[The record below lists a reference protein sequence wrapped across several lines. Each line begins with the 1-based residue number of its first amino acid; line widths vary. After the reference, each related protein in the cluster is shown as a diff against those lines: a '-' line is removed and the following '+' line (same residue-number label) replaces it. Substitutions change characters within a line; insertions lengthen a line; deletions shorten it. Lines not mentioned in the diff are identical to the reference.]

1 MSSPFAFLPIK
12 NHWPGLLLGL
22 ALLMLTLLAGLAL
35 LMLSGWFITASAMA
49 GLGLIGMINIF
60 TPGAAIRLA
69 ALTRTVARYGER
81 LASHAAT
88 LQLLTSLRM
97 RTFSALT
104 KRPELEL
111 EQLQRGDTLSRLTA
125 DIDTLD
131 HLYLGVFQPAA
142 GAVLLTLATIALT
155 ALFSTTLAV
164 LVILPLLLIN
174 LMIVTACHHVGK
186 QASRQQALAYPALRQ
201 KILDGLEARLEL
213 RALGR
218 LGEFSAQVNR
228 ESEALIKRGQRL
240 ARYDAIGGAA
250 ILTTCLITI
259 AASLWLGLAE
269 VSRGELSGAVL
280 AAIVLGLFAIS
291 EAWLSL
297 PAAWRRLSQ
306 SQVAAE
312 RVQEAMQQEDVNN
325 LTTIRR
331 PTSDWPTTPSITL
344 RNVSFSW
351 ARHQPAVFTDFSLAI
366 KHGERLAIVGKSGC
380 GKTTLLR
387 LLMGQI
393 KPQQGQVMIGNGP
406 VHELDS
412 SISQRHLAYLPQNP
426 VLFRDTVAGNLLLAK
441 ATATDAEL
449 TQALNQAGLSHW
461 LAGLPLGLNTWI
473 DEAASN
479 LSGGQQ
485 RRLALA
491 RLFLCDPEIVLL
503 DEPTASLDDQTLAEI
518 NQSLDAWLGG
528 RTTVI
533 ITHRADALPPV
544 DRILSLGNL

>member
-35 LMLSGWFITASAMA
+35 LLLSGWFITASAMA

-81 LASHAAT
+81 LATHAAT

-97 RTFSALT
+97 HTFSALI

-131 HLYLGVFQPAA
+131 HVYLGVFQPAA
-142 GAVLLTLATIALT
+142 GAVLLTLAMIALT
-155 ALFSTTLAV
+155 ALFSTTLALLV
-164 LVILPLLLIN
+164 LSPLLLIN
-174 LMIVTACHHVGK
+174 LMIVTVCHHVGK

-213 RALGR
+213 RALGQ
-218 LGEFSAQVNR
+218 LDEFSDQVNR
-228 ESEALIKRGQRL
+228 ESEALIKRGQCL
-240 ARYDAIGGAA
+240 AQYDAIGGATVL
-250 ILTTCLITI
+250 ITCLMAI
-259 AASLWLGLAE
+259 AVTLWLGLDK
-269 VSRGELSGAVL
+269 VSTGQLSGAVL
-280 AAIVLGLFAIS
+280 AAIVLGLFAVS

-306 SQVAAE
+306 SQVAAH
-312 RVQEAMQQEDVNN
+312 RVQEILNVQEPISVATGKQQK
-325 LTTIRR
+325 
-331 PTSDWPTTPSITL
+331 SAWPSMPDIKFT
-344 RNVSFSW
+344 NVGFSW
-351 ARHQPAVFTDFSLAI
+351 ARHQPAVFGNFNLTINS
-366 KHGERLAIVGKSGC
+366 GERVAIVGRSGC

-393 KPQQGQVMIGNGP
+393 KPQQGHVILGNLAAHDLNST
-406 VHELDS
+406 V
-412 SISQRHLAYLPQNP
+412 SQRHTAYLPQNP
-426 VLFRDTVAGNLLLAK
+426 VLFRDTLAGNLLLAK
-441 ATATDAEL
+441 ATASNAEL
-449 TQALNQAGLSHW
+449 VQALDQAGLSDW
-461 LAGLPLGLNTWI
+461 LANLPLGLNSWI

-503 DEPTASLDDQTLAEI
+503 DEPTASLDDKTLAEI